1 MKRKMFWGLTA
12 LVLALVI
19 NVAFAQSMTKAKADV
34 PFAFAVDKSSMAA
47 GHYSI
52 VEISERT
59 LQIRN
64 DDTNASVMVLTLN
77 KESSKAMSPR
87 LVFHKYGD
95 RYFLAEA
102 WSGGGGAGS
111 KGIEFPTS
119 KWEKEIRADYRNTS
133 PHAEEVVVAL
143 R

>member
-1 MKRKMFWGLTA
+1 MKRNMFWGLTA

-19 NVAFAQSMTKAKADV
+19 NVAFAQSKTQAKADV
-34 PFAFAVDKSSMAA
+34 PFAFTVEQSSMAA

-52 VEISERT
+52 IEVSERT

-64 DDTNASVMVLTLN
+64 DDTNTSVAVIALRE
-77 KESSKAMSPR
+77 ESIKPQSPR

-102 WSGGGGAGS
+102 WSGSGSAGGSGM
-111 KGIEFPTS
+111 EFPS
-119 KWEKEIRADYRNTS
+119 GKLEQEMRAANSNSS
-133 PHAEEVVVAL
+133 PHADEVVVAL

>member
-1 MKRKMFWGLTA
+1 MKRNMFMGLTA

-19 NVAFAQSMTKAKADV
+19 NVAFAQSKTKATADV
-34 PFAFAVDKSSMAA
+34 PFAFTVEQSSMAA

-52 VEISERT
+52 IELSERT

-64 DDTNASVMVLTLN
+64 DDTKTSVAVIALHE
-77 KESSKAMSPR
+77 ESIKQQNPR
-87 LVFHKYGD
+87 LVFHKIGD

-102 WSGGGGAGS
+102 WTGAGS
-111 KGIEFPTS
+111 AGGSGMEFPSS
-119 KWEKEIRADYRNTS
+119 KLEREMRAAYSNTS

>member
-1 MKRKMFWGLTA
+1 MKRNMFVGLTA

-19 NVAFAQSMTKAKADV
+19 NVAFAQSNTKSKADI
-34 PFAFAVDKSSMAA
+34 PFAFAVDQNSMPA

-52 VEISERT
+52 IELSERT

-64 DDTNASVMVLTLN
+64 DDTNTSVAVIALRE
-77 KESSKAMSPR
+77 ESIKQQNPR
-87 LVFHKYGD
+87 LVFHQYGD

-102 WSGGGGAGS
+102 WTGAGS
-111 KGIEFPTS
+111 AGGSGMEFPS
-119 KWEKEIRADYRNTS
+119 GKMEQEMRAANRNSS
-133 PHAEEVVVAL
+133 PHADEVVVAL

>member
-1 MKRKMFWGLTA
+1 MKRNMFVGLTA

-19 NVAFAQSMTKAKADV
+19 NVAFAQSKTKATADV
-34 PFAFAVDKSSMAA
+34 PFAFTVEQNSMAA

-64 DDTNASVMVLTLN
+64 DDTNASVAVLTLRE
-77 KESSKAMSPR
+77 ESIKPQSPR
-87 LVFHKYGD
+87 LVFHKIGD

-102 WSGGGGAGS
+102 WTGSGSAGGSGM
-111 KGIEFPTS
+111 EFPAS
-119 KWEKEIRADYRNTS
+119 KLEKEMRADNRTTS